1 MAVLAKR
8 RHDECSARDGR
19 AGLCSR
25 STDFLQRTSQLG
37 DLEFMWAHID
47 DVREAFEVQDEE
59 AKLIT
64 PPNPGAHG
72 PPGDRV
78 PDPLTAAAQ
87 KGY

>member
-1 MAVLAKR
+1 MPSLTL
-8 RHDECSARDGR
+8 SATYD
-19 AGLCSR
+19 SP
-25 STDFLQRTSQLG
+25 
-37 DLEFMWAHID
+37 

-59 AKLIT
+59 AKMIT
-64 PPNPGAHG
+64 APNPGTHG